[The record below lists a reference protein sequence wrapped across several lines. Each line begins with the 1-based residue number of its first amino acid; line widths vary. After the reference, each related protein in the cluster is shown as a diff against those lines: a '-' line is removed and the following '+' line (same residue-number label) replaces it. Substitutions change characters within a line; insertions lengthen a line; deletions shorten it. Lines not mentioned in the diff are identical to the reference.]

1 MEKNDLHSDY
11 VKFIKN
17 TTKGAESIMDRA
29 IRDVKNGIPNI
40 EDKKTRDFCKKSLD
54 DILSGNVEPMEL
66 INKIK
71 NL

>member
-1 MEKNDLHSDY
+1 MKGKDLHSDFS
-11 VKFIKN
+11 KFIKN

-54 DILSGNVEPMEL
+54 DILSGNVDPMEL